1 MSKAAIIR
9 HAQKHLAGRGK
20 IEVKKGEYGA
30 YGIYET
36 CVVLTCA
43 DRVEYYH
50 AWADRNA
57 VAMHKTRTAPLPA
70 LPLFSHIQP
79 EADT

>member
-1 MSKAAIIR
+1 MSRTAII
-9 HAQKHLAGRGK
+9 KHLAGRGK
-20 IEVKKGEYGA
+20 IEVKKGKYDA

-43 DRVEYYH
+43 DRVERYH
-50 AWADRNA
+50 AWAGSGA
-57 VAMHKTRTAPLPA
+57 VAMHNAHTEPLPA
-70 LPLFSHIQP
+70 LPLFSHIQQ